1 MSKVIDW
8 KSASDPRDVVHLA
21 VQAIAEGH
29 VVAVPSDCSY
39 LLVASGLQKDSV
51 AQLSQLS
58 QTRKTQSPSLVLRAP
73 AELQDYFPSV
83 SPAIRRLAAKVW
95 PGPISFDFEASQ
107 ELSLLK
113 QIEPSVLRDLQLEN
127 QKVRV
132 SIPTHPLLDQLSRLL
147 AGPLVSFPVLD
158 SKGSLARQIEIVD
171 PSFYTLAVDDGIST
185 IATAPTVVD
194 FDGSKGRVLREGA
207 LPAEYL
213 KMLSRWTVLFVCTG
227 NTCRSPM
234 AQAMMNRKIE
244 EKYSKQFGVH
254 DLPIYAISA
263 GVAAYGGD
271 PASPGAQQVI
281 KKYKASLDKHQ
292 SNQLTKELVDQADL
306 ILTMGSRHKHVI
318 MSQWPVAGNKVQMI
332 SPDGSEIADPFGGPI
347 EIYARC
353 AEQLDQC
360 TDYWIDRLNVSDLIE
375 WS

>member
-51 AQLSQLS
+51 AQLSQLA
-58 QTRKTQSPSLVLRAP
+58 QTGRSQSPSLVLRSP
-73 AELQDYFPSV
+73 SELQDYFPSA
-83 SPAIRRLAAKVW
+83 SPAIRRLASKVW
-95 PGPISFDFEASQ
+95 PGPISFDFEAGQ

-113 QIEPSVLRDLQLEN
+113 QIEPGVLRDIQLEN

-132 SIPTHPLLDQLSRLL
+132 SMPAHPLLDQLSRLL

-158 SKGSLARQIEIVD
+158 SKGGLARKIEIVD
-171 PSFYTLAVDDGIST
+171 SSLYTLAVDDGNST
-185 IATAPTVVD
+185 IATAPTVLD
-194 FDGSKGRVLREGA
+194 FEGSKGRVLREGA

-244 EKYSKQFGVH
+244 EKFSKQFGAR

-271 PASPGAQQVI
+271 PASPGAQQAI
-281 KKYKASLDKHQ
+281 KKYRASLDKHQ
-292 SNQLTKELVDQADL
+292 SNQLTMELVDQADL

-318 MSQWPVAGNKVQMI
+318 MSQWPAAGNKVQMI
-332 SPDGSEIADPFGGPI
+332 SPDGSEIADPFGGPL